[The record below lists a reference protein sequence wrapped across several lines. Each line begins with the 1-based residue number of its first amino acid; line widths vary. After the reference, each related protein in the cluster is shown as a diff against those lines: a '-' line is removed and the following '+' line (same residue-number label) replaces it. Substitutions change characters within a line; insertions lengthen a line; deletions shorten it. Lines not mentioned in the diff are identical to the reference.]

1 LGIKEATFPCWEY
14 NTIKAPMKTASSIT
28 NIIVSLALVVV
39 VSVVVVVRARFE
51 AP

>member
-1 LGIKEATFPCWEY
+1 M
-14 NTIKAPMKTASSIT
+14 NTVSSIT
-28 NIIVSLALVVV
+28 NIIVSLTLVVV

>member
-1 LGIKEATFPCWEY
+1 
-14 NTIKAPMKTASSIT
+14 MKTVSCIT
-28 NIIVSLALVVV
+28 NSFVSLALVVV

>member
-1 LGIKEATFPCWEY
+1 
-14 NTIKAPMKTASSIT
+14 MKTAFSAL